1 MGRVAYS
8 LQRVELLRT
17 LAASTSDDQSR
28 RTILS
33 LAGTFERRAR
43 DKAAALESI
52 MDRIGAL

>member
-1 MGRVAYS
+1 MGRVGYS

-17 LAASTSDDQSR
+17 LAASMSDEQSR
-28 RTILS
+28 HTILN

-52 MDRIGAL
+52 MDRIGAQ